1 MKRAESDRSRQ
12 LWNQL
17 LNSARTRAQIHD
29 NTVTAAGSLFD
40 LFSKTDLSSY
50 SGPHDVLQKLR
61 DSAVAEGNKAEELT
75 AQLADIDQQNI
86 IDLHA
91 TIQQTSI
98 IVLVVALLLAVLV
111 SFLLYRSIRS
121 EEHTSE
127 LQSLMR

>member
-50 SGPHDVLQKLR
+50 SGLHDVLQKLR

-98 IVLVVALLLAVLV
+98 IEIGRASCRERV
-111 SFLLYRSIRS
+111 SQYV
-121 EEHTSE
+121 
-127 LQSLMR
+127 